1 MAITAV
7 RKQSADEE
15 CEGVEERW
23 ENESESSKLY
33 STTRSIH
40 VHVGG
45 VCKERGFQCPYDVT
59 RGVGE

>member
-7 RKQSADEE
+7 RKQGIARQRRSGREWKR
-15 CEGVEERW
+15 GRKMRV
-23 ENESESSKLY
+23 NPLKLY

-45 VCKERGFQCPYDVT
+45 VCKEGGFYVLMM
-59 RGVGE
+59 